1 MHRGTCFGANTNILW
16 PFGVDACIAGRS
28 VVESIFPRFVGR
40 GTTCHD
46 VYTAQI
52 TQHAH
57 GWVRTVVRCAHVVTW
72 SVLALVLLNVACE
85 YCAQAAMIVG
95 RGAMSG
101 KAYSAAARPPELWT
115 MAGACLSLGDPAL
128 HDVQFTS
135 AHVAIAVPLRHGRV
149 AETEMSPCVHSR
161 CLMIQVCDENCGG
174 VNHATLVFRSGRTLD
189 VLEQAVAVKV
199 EENRLSRCLRR
210 AWEAPQLPI
219 GSVAQPSSRPRTP
232 HGSSC
237 SVGRCTTA

>member
-1 MHRGTCFGANTNILW
+1 MHRGTNFGANTNTLW

-40 GTTCHD
+40 GTTCLD

-57 GWVRTVVRCAHVVTW
+57 GWVRTVVECAHVVTW

-101 KAYSAAARPPELWT
+101 QAYSAAARPPELWT

-135 AHVAIAVPLRHGRV
+135 AHVAIVVPLRHGRV
-149 AETEMSPCVHSR
+149 AETEMSLVCPLALFDDSGVRRKLWGRESCDSR
-161 CLMIQVCDENCGG
+161 VQVWKN
-174 VNHATLVFRSGRTLD
+174 V
-189 VLEQAVAVKV
+189 
-199 EENRLSRCLRR
+199 
-210 AWEAPQLPI
+210 
-219 GSVAQPSSRPRTP
+219 GSA
-232 HGSSC
+232 
-237 SVGRCTTA
+237 